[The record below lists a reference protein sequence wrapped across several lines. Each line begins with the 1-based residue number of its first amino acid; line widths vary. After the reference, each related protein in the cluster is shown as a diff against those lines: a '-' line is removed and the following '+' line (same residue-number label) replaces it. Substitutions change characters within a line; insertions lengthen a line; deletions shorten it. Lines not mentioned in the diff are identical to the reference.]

1 MRELLVAYLKTLS
14 LGTIGVSDELPWT
27 KDGDPLYIKNYKKI
41 YVDRPLI
48 TQDALINTLAGSSI
62 VNQTTAVTAYLTVD
76 AKNQP
81 SNLAQVIS
89 DLTAARGE
97 IQTANQHSRTC
108 SVTQEYQGDALV
120 ATFEYSFIELLT

>member
-1 MRELLVAYLKTLS
+1 MRDELITYLKTLNF
-14 LGTIGVSDELPWT
+14 GTISVSDELPYT
-27 KDGDPLYIKNYKKI
+27 KDAEPLYLKNYKKI
-41 YVDRPLI
+41 YVDRPLLS
-48 TQDALINTLAGSSI
+48 QDAVINTLAGSSI

-89 DLTAARGE
+89 ELTAARGE

-108 SVTQEYQGDALV
+108 SVTQDYQGDALV
-120 ATFEYSFIELLT
+120 TTFEYNFIELLT